1 MKGGTRRTS
10 NKSQPSV
17 IQGFGLKASH
27 TVVSA
32 TSRGNTT
39 PALLYTTH
47 VQQHMHLESN
57 VRPPQIYLK
66 KIITHFCHAFVIK

>member
-27 TVVSA
+27 TVVLA

-47 VQQHMHLESN
+47 VQQHRHLESN
-57 VRPPQIYLK
+57 VRQIYLFL
-66 KIITHFCHAFVIK
+66 KIKTYFCHAFVMK